1 MAAFLQVIG
10 VLTQVTY
17 EFMIDR
23 ITMCHNQIPYHTFV
37 LSGEG
42 WVQELITGHPQ
53 CMQTELGIHW
63 STFIVLIKAIQD
75 VSLWS
80 LHHVSIEQQVSIFL
94 YTMVTGLPCTHVGE
108 HFQWSSGMVTK

>member
-1 MAAFLQVIG
+1 
-10 VLTQVTY
+10 
-17 EFMIDR
+17 
-23 ITMCHNQIPYHTFV
+23 
-37 LSGEG
+37 
-42 WVQELITGHPQ
+42 
-53 CMQTELGIHW
+53 MQTELGIHW